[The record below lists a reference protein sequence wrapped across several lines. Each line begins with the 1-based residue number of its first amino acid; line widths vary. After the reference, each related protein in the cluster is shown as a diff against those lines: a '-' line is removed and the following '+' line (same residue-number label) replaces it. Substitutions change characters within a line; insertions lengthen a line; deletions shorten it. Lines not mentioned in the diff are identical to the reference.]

1 MCKNTEI
8 RQQMAEFRS
17 KSKRAMVR
25 NLSGLFFLIVL
36 FTIHFSFLTVYATDN
51 PFLKMRDEAVSY
63 FKPLT
68 GTLMVV
74 EGKEAII
81 DLGRKDSVKAGMRF
95 SIFREEAPF
104 KHPVTKEPLGF
115 MESFI
120 GKLEVKEVYEDKSS
134 CEIINGDVK
143 VGDRVRISAMQVDML
158 FYQSPDIDWYIADIY
173 YKTLKDTNRFRLI
186 DTDIET
192 YEIEKIIKKAKELG
206 ADVVL
211 FLSMKEFD
219 NEAILQQKLFWT
231 SDSVQFSE
239 ISSPIGSEFL
249 GELSIGDKYF
259 KLSEE
264 KSKIDIDMPID
275 AFMIAEGDIDGN
287 GQKELVVSTDRDIL
301 IFTLRVDLQPALD
314 GMTIK
319 GSSSDNIIWLDT
331 LDLNRNGKDEIIITK
346 MQSNSL
352 DTKSIDAS
360 MSEDARGK
368 GSIVSFIYE
377 LRENEFVLLYKNENT
392 FFRKVGN
399 ELVAQKY
406 SLAEGYEGNVF
417 RIIYED
423 DYKKGDNLKL
433 PEGVNIYDFLYINDL
448 RAGKLLF
455 SYDEKG
461 FLNLYNTDNVKLW
474 RSKTN
479 TGGFLKTFNKSS
491 PTIMVDRGEW
501 SVKDRL
507 FLKNNKILFIKRIPL
522 LEMVKG
528 IGYRG
533 SQIRTLSWN
542 GLLMEEGVLIK
553 NINGNIHDFIIDG
566 NKVIVL
572 NSPMLGL
579 RPTKILKGENP
590 FGKVLTIYSMK
601 GI

>member
-1 MCKNTEI
+1 MS
-8 RQQMAEFRS
+8 EFR
-17 KSKRAMVR
+17 SKRAMVK
-25 NLSGLFFLIVL
+25 NLSGLFFLIVV
-36 FTIHFSFLTVYATDN
+36 FTIHFSFLTVYANDN
-51 PFLKMRDEAVSY
+51 PFINMRDEAVSY

-81 DLGRKDSVKAGMRF
+81 NLGRKDSVKAGMRF

-115 MESFI
+115 MESLI
-120 GKLEVKEVYEDKSS
+120 GKLEVKEVYEEKSS

-158 FYQSPDIDWYIADIY
+158 FYQSPDIDWYIADTY
-173 YKTLKDTNRFRLI
+173 YKTLKDTNRFHLI

-192 YEIEKIIKKAKELG
+192 HEIEKIITKAKELG
-206 ADVVL
+206 AEVVL
-211 FLSMKEFD
+211 FISMKESD
-219 NEAILQQKLFWT
+219 TGAILQQKLFWT

-239 ISSPIGSEFL
+239 INSTIGSEFL
-249 GELSIGDKYF
+249 SELSIGDKYF

-264 KSKIDIDMPID
+264 KSRIDIDMPVD
-275 AFMIAEGDIDGN
+275 AFMIAEGDVDGN
-287 GQKELVVSTDRDIL
+287 EQQELVVSTDRDIL
-301 IFTLRVDLQPALD
+301 IFTLGVDLQPALN

-346 MQSNSL
+346 MRSESL
-352 DTKSIDAS
+352 DSKSIDAS
-360 MSEDARGK
+360 MSEDAREK

-377 LRENEFVLLYKNENT
+377 LRENEFVLLYKQENT

-433 PEGVNIYDFLYINDL
+433 PEGVNIYDFLYINDQ

-474 RSKTN
+474 RSKNN

-507 FLKNNKILFIKRIPL
+507 FLKNNKILFVKRIPL

-528 IGYRG
+528 IGYRS
-533 SQIRTLSWN
+533 SQIRTLMWD
-542 GLLMEEGVLIK
+542 GLSMEEGVLIK
-553 NINGNIHDFIIDG
+553 NINGNIQDFMVDG

-579 RPTKILKGENP
+579 RPGKLLKGKNP